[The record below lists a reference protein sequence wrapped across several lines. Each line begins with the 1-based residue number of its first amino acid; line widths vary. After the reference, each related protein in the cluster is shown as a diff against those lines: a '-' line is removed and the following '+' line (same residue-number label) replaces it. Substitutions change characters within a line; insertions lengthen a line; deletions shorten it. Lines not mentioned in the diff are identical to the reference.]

1 MKTIKLCSEEATEQ
15 YVMDCVKCGRKFR
28 VIGRTTVMIF

>member
-1 MKTIKLCSEEATEQ
+1 MRKIELCSEKATEQ
-15 YVMDCVKCGRKFR
+15 YVMDCIKCGRKFR